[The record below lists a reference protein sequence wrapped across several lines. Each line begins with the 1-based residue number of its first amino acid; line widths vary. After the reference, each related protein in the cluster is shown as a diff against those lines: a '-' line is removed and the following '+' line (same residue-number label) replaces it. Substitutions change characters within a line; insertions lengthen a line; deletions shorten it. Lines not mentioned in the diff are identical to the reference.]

1 MYKAQKNTV
10 DDFINL
16 VEPNEISS
24 QFIKFISVLGV
35 IKQNLK
41 NELVHSYKDYFYNI
55 EFNLCNTNKSR
66 EDKKMQ
72 LNNNCVNIIWVNS
85 PIASVDK
92 IISLFNLYNSNQ
104 YSLIIVYPET
114 DTHYHIKVRFSKE
127 NQKILPLVK
136 TAFLNDYIINIK
148 EKSGV
153 QYFINNLIALCEW
166 DFFNYSYQESLNGK
180 ISQIYLETNFIKR
193 YNHLDSFCNEK

>member
-1 MYKAQKNTV
+1 
-10 DDFINL
+10 
-16 VEPNEISS
+16 
-24 QFIKFISVLGV
+24 
-35 IKQNLK
+35 
-41 NELVHSYKDYFYNI
+41 
-55 EFNLCNTNKSR
+55 
-66 EDKKMQ
+66 MQ

-85 PIASVDK
+85 PISSVDK

-136 TAFLNDYIINIK
+136 TAFLNDYIINVK